1 MRQKMWVTRRPVLC
15 AAVAVAAILAATANR
30 SGATSTRIV
39 CGGDRWSVGT
49 LQDRPLLLPARRTT
63 VRYLVNRLALP
74 DLPAARRVL
83 EHRVFTVIAAVTRVR
98 AEDDG
103 DLQLVLRSGGE
114 QMIAAAPDAT
124 CTTRAAPRYRGAMA
138 LARELVRV
146 CDRARVTGVAFFDSK
161 RGQTGG
167 AANGIELHPVLG
179 FHCLARY

>member
-1 MRQKMWVTRRPVLC
+1 MWVTRRLVLC

-30 SGATSTRIV
+30 SGATSTRIA
-39 CGGDRWSVGT
+39 CGGERWPVKT

-63 VRYLVNRLALP
+63 VRYLVTRLALP

-83 EHRVFTVIAAVTRVR
+83 EHRVFTVIARVTRVR
-98 AEDDG
+98 AADDG
-103 DLQLVLRSGGE
+103 DLQLVLRSGGG

-161 RGQTGG
+161 RGQTGA